1 MTVLKEP
8 MGQQDHKEQ
17 QDLKALKVQRG
28 TQALRVTM
36 VLKVLLGHKAMT
48 VLKDI

>member
-1 MTVLKEP
+1 MTELQEP
-8 MGQQDHKEQ
+8 LGLRVVQVQ